1 MNYWLVK
8 TEEDTYPIDQLKIDK
23 ETLWDGVRNFQARNY
38 LTSMKIGD
46 IVFIYHSNTE
56 TPGIVGMATISK
68 EAVADPLQ
76 FEKNSDY
83 FDKRATKEK
92 PLWFSPTL
100 KFKTKFSKLIS
111 LSNLREM
118 KEVEDSPLLRKG
130 NRLSVMP
137 IDKKEAEAFLRH
149 LGLPLKKEEVK

>member
-8 TEEDTYPIDQLKIDK
+8 TEEDVYPIDQLKQDV

-38 LTSMKIGD
+38 LTSMEKGD
-46 IVFIYHSNTE
+46 QIFIYHSNAE
-56 TPGIVGMATISK
+56 IPGITGLASISK
-68 EAVADPLQ
+68 TAVPDPLQ
-76 FEKNSDY
+76 FLKDSDY

-100 KFKTKFSKLIS
+100 KFKAKFKNKIS
-111 LSNLREM
+111 LEDLRNI
-118 KEVEDSPLLRKG
+118 KELKDSPLLRKG

-137 IDKKEAEAFLRH
+137 INETEAKVLLSKK
-149 LGLPLKKEEVK
+149 